1 MSSLSSSSSK
11 IFKHALSLTARRHSY
26 STALATSHRPNDDVT
41 VPPVPPVNLLSEN
54 ENFFVETVRKF
65 SQNIV
70 RPLVREMDKN
80 SKMNPIV
87 TKGAFENGLMGV
99 HVPEEY
105 GGSGSTFFD
114 AMIVIEELA
123 KTDPSVSAMVGIH
136 NTLPVSM
143 IVEHGTEEQKHRYL
157 PDLCSESL
165 ASFCISESGAGSD
178 AFALK
183 TVAKKDGDDFLISG
197 SKMWITNSGEAQ
209 VFVVFANADPSQK
222 YKGITCFIVE
232 RGAEGLTEDKLGIRA
247 SSTCQVHFDNVRVHK
262 SAILGEYG
270 KAYKYAIE
278 CLNAGRIGI
287 GAQMLGLAQGCFD
300 QTIPYLQQRE
310 QFGKRLIDFQGLQHQ
325 IAQVRTEIEAA
336 RLLVYN
342 AARMKEYGI
351 PYVREAAMA
360 KLFASQVATST
371 SAQCVKWLGG
381 VGFTKEFPAEKF
393 YRDAM
398 IGEIY
403 EGTSNIQL
411 NTIAKLIDNEY
422 KLRNVE
428 EFEHYALDHV
438 DMAFEKVEQVKYN
451 QTVVLKEDSGVHFTA
466 MPAGHMI
473 GGFIWRICR
482 VAGEDIIYC
491 VNFNNKKDRTIAF
504 GKI

>member
-1 MSSLSSSSSK
+1 MSSKL
-11 IFKHALSLTARRHSY
+11 FRQVARLPKKSY
-26 STALATSHRPNDDVT
+26 STATAFATSRQDVT
-41 VPPVPPVNLLSEN
+41 VPPPPVNLLSEN
-54 ENFFVETVRKF
+54 ETFFVETVRKF
-65 SQNIV
+65 SQSV
-70 RPLVREMDKN
+70 VKPLVREMDRN

-87 TKGAFENGLMGV
+87 TQGAFENGLMGL
-99 HVPEEY
+99 HVPEKY
-105 GGSGSTFFD
+105 GGSGSSFFD

-143 IVEHGTEEQKHRYL
+143 IADHGSEEQKQRYL
-157 PDLCSESL
+157 PRLCSDTL

-183 TVAKKDGDDFLISG
+183 TVARRDGDHFLISG
-197 SKMWITNSGEAQ
+197 SKMWITNSGDAQ

-232 RGAEGLTEDKLGIRA
+232 RSADGLTVDREEDKLGIRA
-247 SSTCQVHFDNVRVHK
+247 SSTCQVHFDNVRVHE

-270 KAYKYAIE
+270 KGYKYAIE
-278 CLNAGRIGI
+278 CLNAGRIAI
-287 GAQMLGLAQGCFD
+287 GAQMIGLAQGCFD

-310 QFGKRLIDFQGLQHQ
+310 QFGQRLIDFQGLQHQ
-325 IAQVRTEIEAA
+325 VAQARTEIEAA

-351 PYVREAAMA
+351 SFVREAAMA

-381 VGFTKEFPAEKF
+381 VGFTNEFPAEKF

-422 KLRNVE
+422 KLKN
-428 EFEHYALDHV
+428 
-438 DMAFEKVEQVKYN
+438 
-451 QTVVLKEDSGVHFTA
+451 
-466 MPAGHMI
+466 
-473 GGFIWRICR
+473 
-482 VAGEDIIYC
+482 
-491 VNFNNKKDRTIAF
+491 
-504 GKI
+504 

>member
-1 MSSLSSSSSK
+1 MLK
-11 IFKHALSLTARRHSY
+11 QALIINRKSY
-26 STALATSHRPNDDVT
+26 STAVAFATSRQCEDVS
-41 VPPVPPVNLLSEN
+41 VPPPPVNLLSEN
-54 ENFFVETVRKF
+54 EQFFVETVRKF
-65 SQNIV
+65 SQNV
-70 RPLVREMDKN
+70 VKPLVREMDKN

-87 TKGAFENGLMGV
+87 TKGVFENGLMGL
-99 HVPEEY
+99 HVPEEF
-105 GGSGSTFFD
+105 GGSGSSFFD

-143 IVEHGTEEQKHRYL
+143 ISDYGTEEQKHKYL
-157 PDLCSESL
+157 PLLCSESL

-183 TVAKKDGDDFLISG
+183 TVAKRDGDHFLISG

-209 VFVVFANADPSQK
+209 VFVVFANADPERK

-232 RGAEGLTEDKLGIRA
+232 KSSDGLTVDREEDKLGIRA
-247 SSTCQVHFDNVRVHK
+247 SSTCQVHFDNVHVHE
-262 SAILGEYG
+262 SSILGEYG
-270 KAYKYAIE
+270 KGYKYAIE
-278 CLNAGRIGI
+278 CLNAGRIAI
-287 GAQMLGLAQGCFD
+287 GAQMIGLAQGCFD

-310 QFGKRLIDFQGLQHQ
+310 QFGQRLIDFQGLQHQ
-325 IAQVRTEIEAA
+325 IAQIRTEIEAA

-342 AARMKEYGI
+342 AARMKQNGI

-360 KLFASQVATST
+360 KLFASQIATKT
-371 SAQCVKWLGG
+371 SSQCVKWLGG

-422 KLRNVE
+422 K
-428 EFEHYALDHV
+428 F
-438 DMAFEKVEQVKYN
+438 K
-451 QTVVLKEDSGVHFTA
+451 S
-466 MPAGHMI
+466 
-473 GGFIWRICR
+473 
-482 VAGEDIIYC
+482 
-491 VNFNNKKDRTIAF
+491 
-504 GKI
+504 

>member
-1 MSSLSSSSSK
+1 MSFKVLKKSFLLSRK
-11 IFKHALSLTARRHSY
+11 SY
-26 STALATSHRPNDDVT
+26 STATAFLTSRPSEDIYERT
-41 VPPVPPVNLLSEN
+41 PPVTLLSEN

-65 SQNIV
+65 SNNV
-70 RPLVREMDKN
+70 VKPLVREMDKN

-87 TKGAFENGLMGV
+87 TKGAFENGLMGL

-105 GGSGSTFFD
+105 GGSGSSFFD
-114 AMIVIEELA
+114 AMLVIEELA

-143 IVEHGTEEQKHRYL
+143 IIDHGSEEQKLKYL
-157 PDLCSESL
+157 PSLSSDSL

-183 TVAKKDGDDFLISG
+183 TTAKKDGYHYLISG
-197 SKMWITNSGEAQ
+197 SKMWITNSSEAQ

-232 RGAEGLTEDKLGIRA
+232 RSQEGVSVCKEEDKLGIRA
-247 SSTCQVHFDNVRVHK
+247 SSTCQVNFDNVRVHE

-270 KAYKYAIE
+270 KGYKYAIE
-278 CLNAGRIGI
+278 CLNAGRIAI
-287 GAQMLGLAQGCFD
+287 GAQMIGLAQGCFD

-310 QFGKRLIDFQGLQHQ
+310 QFGQRLIDFQGLQHQ
-325 IAQVRTEIEAA
+325 IAQARTEIEAA

-351 PYVREAAMA
+351 PYVRQAAMA

-381 VGFTKEFPAEKF
+381 VGFTKDFPAEKF

-422 KLRNVE
+422 KLR
-428 EFEHYALDHV
+428 A
-438 DMAFEKVEQVKYN
+438 
-451 QTVVLKEDSGVHFTA
+451 
-466 MPAGHMI
+466 
-473 GGFIWRICR
+473 
-482 VAGEDIIYC
+482 
-491 VNFNNKKDRTIAF
+491 
-504 GKI
+504 

>member
-1 MSSLSSSSSK
+1 MSFKVLKKSFLLS
-11 IFKHALSLTARRHSY
+11 RNSY
-26 STALATSHRPNDDVT
+26 STATAFATSRPSEDFSEKT
-41 VPPVPPVNLLSEN
+41 PPVTLLSEN

-65 SQNIV
+65 SNNV
-70 RPLVREMDKN
+70 VKPLIREMDKN

-87 TKGAFENGLMGV
+87 TKGAFENGLMGL

-105 GGSGSTFFD
+105 GGSGSSFFD
-114 AMIVIEELA
+114 AMLVIEELA
-123 KTDPSVSAMVGIH
+123 KIDPSVSAMVGIH

-143 IVEHGTEEQKHRYL
+143 IIDHGSEEQKLKYL
-157 PDLCSESL
+157 PSLCSDSL

-178 AFALK
+178 AFSLK
-183 TVAKKDGDDFLISG
+183 TTAKQDGDHYLISG
-197 SKMWITNSGEAQ
+197 SKMWITNSSEAQ
-209 VFVVFANADPSQK
+209 VFVVFANADASQK

-232 RGAEGLTEDKLGIRA
+232 RSQEGVTVCKEEDKLGIRA
-247 SSTCQVHFDNVRVHK
+247 SSTCQVNFDNVRVHE
-262 SAILGEYG
+262 SAILGQYG
-270 KAYKYAIE
+270 KGYKYAIE
-278 CLNAGRIGI
+278 CLNAGRIAI
-287 GAQMLGLAQGCFD
+287 GAQMIGLAQGCFD

-310 QFGKRLIDFQGLQHQ
+310 QFGQRLIDFQGLQHQ
-325 IAQVRTEIEAA
+325 IAQTRTEIEAA

-360 KLFASQVATST
+360 KLFASQVATSA

-381 VGFTKEFPAEKF
+381 VGFTKDFPAEKF

-422 KLRNVE
+422 KLR
-428 EFEHYALDHV
+428 A
-438 DMAFEKVEQVKYN
+438 
-451 QTVVLKEDSGVHFTA
+451 
-466 MPAGHMI
+466 
-473 GGFIWRICR
+473 
-482 VAGEDIIYC
+482 
-491 VNFNNKKDRTIAF
+491 
-504 GKI
+504 

>member
-1 MSSLSSSSSK
+1 MSFKVLKKSFLLSRK
-11 IFKHALSLTARRHSY
+11 SY
-26 STALATSHRPNDDVT
+26 STATAFATSRPSEDFSEKT
-41 VPPVPPVNLLSEN
+41 PPVTLLSEN

-65 SQNIV
+65 SNNV
-70 RPLVREMDKN
+70 VKPLIREMDKN

-87 TKGAFENGLMGV
+87 TKGAFENGLMGL

-105 GGSGSTFFD
+105 GGSGSSFFD
-114 AMIVIEELA
+114 AMLVIEELA
-123 KTDPSVSAMVGIH
+123 KIDPSVSAMVGIH

-143 IVEHGTEEQKHRYL
+143 IIDHGSEEQKLKYL
-157 PDLCSESL
+157 PSLCSDSL

-178 AFALK
+178 AFSLK
-183 TVAKKDGDDFLISG
+183 TTAKQDGDHYLISG
-197 SKMWITNSGEAQ
+197 SKMWITNSSEAQ

-232 RGAEGLTEDKLGIRA
+232 RSQEGVTVCKEEDKLGIRA
-247 SSTCQVHFDNVRVHK
+247 SSTCQVNFDNVRVHE
-262 SAILGEYG
+262 SAILGQYG
-270 KAYKYAIE
+270 KGYKYAIE
-278 CLNAGRIGI
+278 CLNAGRIAI
-287 GAQMLGLAQGCFD
+287 GAQMIGLAQGCFD

-310 QFGKRLIDFQGLQHQ
+310 QFGQRLIDFQGLQHQ
-325 IAQVRTEIEAA
+325 IAQTRTEIEAA

-360 KLFASQVATST
+360 KLFASQVATSA

-381 VGFTKEFPAEKF
+381 VGFTKDFPAEKF

-422 KLRNVE
+422 KLR
-428 EFEHYALDHV
+428 A
-438 DMAFEKVEQVKYN
+438 
-451 QTVVLKEDSGVHFTA
+451 
-466 MPAGHMI
+466 
-473 GGFIWRICR
+473 
-482 VAGEDIIYC
+482 
-491 VNFNNKKDRTIAF
+491 
-504 GKI
+504 

>member
-1 MSSLSSSSSK
+1 MSFKVLKKSFLLSRK
-11 IFKHALSLTARRHSY
+11 SY
-26 STALATSHRPNDDVT
+26 STATAFVTSRPSEDIYDRT
-41 VPPVPPVNLLSEN
+41 PPVTLLSEN

-65 SQNIV
+65 SNNV
-70 RPLVREMDKN
+70 VKPLVREMDKN

-87 TKGAFENGLMGV
+87 TKGAFENGLMGL

-105 GGSGSTFFD
+105 GGSGSSFFD
-114 AMIVIEELA
+114 AMLVIEELA

-143 IVEHGTEEQKHRYL
+143 IIDHGSEEQKLKYL
-157 PDLCSESL
+157 PSLCSDSL

-183 TVAKKDGDDFLISG
+183 TTAKKDGYHYLISG
-197 SKMWITNSGEAQ
+197 SKMWITNSSEAQ
-209 VFVVFANADPSQK
+209 VFVVFANVDPSQK

-232 RGAEGLTEDKLGIRA
+232 RSQEGVSVCKEEDKLGIRA
-247 SSTCQVHFDNVRVHK
+247 SSTCQVNFDNVRVHE

-270 KAYKYAIE
+270 KGYKYAIE
-278 CLNAGRIGI
+278 CLNAGRIAI
-287 GAQMLGLAQGCFD
+287 GAQMIGLAQGCFD

-310 QFGKRLIDFQGLQHQ
+310 QFGQRLIDFQGLQHQ
-325 IAQVRTEIEAA
+325 IAQARTEIEAA

-351 PYVREAAMA
+351 PYVRQAAMA

-381 VGFTKEFPAEKF
+381 VGFTKDFPAEKF

-422 KLRNVE
+422 KLR
-428 EFEHYALDHV
+428 A
-438 DMAFEKVEQVKYN
+438 
-451 QTVVLKEDSGVHFTA
+451 
-466 MPAGHMI
+466 
-473 GGFIWRICR
+473 
-482 VAGEDIIYC
+482 
-491 VNFNNKKDRTIAF
+491 
-504 GKI
+504 

>member
-11 IFKHALSLTARRHSY
+11 IFKHALSLTARRRSY

-41 VPPVPPVNLLSEN
+41 VPPVRPVNLLSEN
-54 ENFFVETVRKF
+54 ENFFVESVRKF

-70 RPLVREMDKN
+70 KPLVREMDKN

-183 TVAKKDGDDFLISG
+183 TAAKKDGDDFLISG

-232 RGAEGLTEDKLGIRA
+232 RGAEGLTVDREEDKLGIRA

-270 KAYKYAIE
+270 KGYKYAIE
-278 CLNAGRIGI
+278 CLNAGRIAI
-287 GAQMLGLAQGCFD
+287 GAQMIGLAQGCFD

-360 KLFASQVATST
+360 KLFASQVIYLNHFSPNYPI
-371 SAQCVKWLGG
+371 SRWPPQHLLN
-381 VGFTKEFPAEKF
+381 EFPAEKF

-422 KLRNVE
+422 KLR
-428 EFEHYALDHV
+428 
-438 DMAFEKVEQVKYN
+438 
-451 QTVVLKEDSGVHFTA
+451 S
-466 MPAGHMI
+466 
-473 GGFIWRICR
+473 
-482 VAGEDIIYC
+482 
-491 VNFNNKKDRTIAF
+491 
-504 GKI
+504 

>member
-54 ENFFVETVRKF
+54 ENFFVESVRKF

-70 RPLVREMDKN
+70 KPLVREMDKN

-232 RGAEGLTEDKLGIRA
+232 RGAEGLTVDREEDKLGIRA

-270 KAYKYAIE
+270 KGYKYAIE

-422 KLRNVE
+422 KLR
-428 EFEHYALDHV
+428 
-438 DMAFEKVEQVKYN
+438 
-451 QTVVLKEDSGVHFTA
+451 S
-466 MPAGHMI
+466 
-473 GGFIWRICR
+473 
-482 VAGEDIIYC
+482 
-491 VNFNNKKDRTIAF
+491 
-504 GKI
+504 